1 LQALTGIYLKLTVPV
16 LVIFAGIL
24 TCFNLYI
31 GGAAFLVVAVLLII
45 LRRLSLRRKGI
56 LKHYI
61 QTLTDEMDETTR
73 NFVADNPLPLC
84 MVDRDGNVLWYNSKF
99 SEIYKDA
106 GVFHLPITEL
116 TGLELHDLALQTET
130 TADLPLIVTR
140 EDRTYRV
147 MASAV
152 DAKEA
157 GNMMLYWMD
166 ITQVEKLKT
175 LYKDEKVCFAYVN
188 VDNYDEILA
197 KSPDERK
204 SLVAGQIERAII
216 QWAGSLSAS
225 ITRYRSGQYFVVM
238 DQKHFETLEKDK
250 FSILDEIREIETDAD
265 FPTSLS
271 IGIGIGG
278 KNLLEQDSFALAAQ
292 EMALGRGGDQA
303 VVKKKNKFEYYGGK
317 SQAVERTTKGKSR
330 IMAHALRQLVDQSS
344 GVIIMGHRNP
354 DMDALGAA
362 LGIYRIVRN
371 RGKEAVIVTNSYSS
385 TMDAIYQKVRD
396 SKNYRLATNEEALNM
411 IDRESL
417 LVVVDAHRAVLLEC
431 PELLEKT
438 DKLVLID
445 HHRRAEDC
453 LEQPTLSYME
463 PYASSTS
470 ELVAEML
477 QYITAETN
485 RPIDKLEAEALLA
498 GITVDTNNFTVKTG
512 IRTFDAASWLRRMG
526 ADTAN
531 IRQLLRTDAES
542 FRLRSEVLSR
552 AVILRDR
559 FAVSYYEEAHPEI
572 QILSAQAADDLLTI
586 KGVVAS
592 FVAGP
597 SLSGQTVISARSLGQ
612 LNVQVIMEKLGGGGH
627 LTTAGTQLNMPLE
640 EALAALKDLINSVEI
655 TD

>member
-1 LQALTGIYLKLTVPV
+1 
-16 LVIFAGIL
+16 
-24 TCFNLYI
+24 
-31 GGAAFLVVAVLLII
+31 
-45 LRRLSLRRKGI
+45 
-56 LKHYI
+56 
-61 QTLTDEMDETTR
+61 
-73 NFVADNPLPLC
+73 
-84 MVDRDGNVLWYNSKF
+84 
-99 SEIYKDA
+99 
-106 GVFHLPITEL
+106 
-116 TGLELHDLALQTET
+116 
-130 TADLPLIVTR
+130 
-140 EDRTYRV
+140 
-147 MASAV
+147 
-152 DAKEA
+152 
-157 GNMMLYWMD
+157 
-166 ITQVEKLKT
+166 
-175 LYKDEKVCFAYVN
+175 
-188 VDNYDEILA
+188 
-197 KSPDERK
+197 
-204 SLVAGQIERAII
+204 
-216 QWAGSLSAS
+216 
-225 ITRYRSGQYFVVM
+225 
-238 DQKHFETLEKDK
+238 
-250 FSILDEIREIETDAD
+250 EIETDAD